1 MYGPSFLNIWKT
13 VLITEALPC
22 LLVQHLCH
30 SWIVFSSFFV
40 CLIIFVWM
48 PDIINCT
55 LLSDRY
61 FGIHTNILGL
71 CSGVKLSYLEILL
84 FLSFTSMLC

>member
-1 MYGPSFLNIWKT
+1 MDCVFL
-13 VLITEALPC
+13 
-22 LLVQHLCH
+22 LL
-30 SWIVFSSFFV
+30 V

-84 FLSFTSMLC
+84 FLEFYFYALLSQSRPVPYLRLIIPLLLEARSF